1 MLRRVLEYVGN
12 CVYGVIASFFSA
24 LFNTLVTIIKKTAK
38 FLCSKLKQP
47 FYDIWCEILTPI
59 AHAWG
64 YLANIKIRLNKS
76 SKNGKK
82 PSVKG
87 FFVACYKFICGI
99 GHALKFAFS
108 YIAPVVCII
117 FLISL
122 IRFAS
127 SLKYGVSVNYNGSN
141 LGVIDSEATF
151 NEAQSL
157 VQDKVTFTDSDNALI
172 AKPTFS
178 VQYITNDDPIDADG
192 LSEEII
198 NTSGEKIIDAYGLFI
213 NDNLLGVYN
222 EEEML
227 RIKAALEEKLAKFY
241 TAKVMT
247 VEFEDKISITQGRY
261 VESNLTT
268 ADEMLTFINGDVL
281 VEAYYVAVR
290 GDSLSL
296 IASKLGCTQQDLLD
310 ANEFLHNGVWIG
322 DIITYYYQEPN
333 LAVLTTHL
341 ETYDR
346 VVEFTTQY
354 VDDPLAQKYCEMVS
368 QYGSDGLENVTAIVT
383 ERNGQDH
390 DRTVISSYTLEEMT
404 PRIILAGTQEN
415 TFFKKNKTT
424 IIDTIGTMIWPVNGG
439 YVSSLYGWRNW
450 DHSHHNGLDIAAPRG
465 TDILAAADG
474 IVTYASTKGTYGKL
488 VVIDHG
494 HGIETYY
501 SHQYAIDVKVGDY
514 VQKGDVIGHV
524 GMTGSAS
531 GNHLHFELRLNG
543 TRINPF
549 MGMGGAGNHNIW
561 E

>member
-1 MLRRVLEYVGN
+1 MLKRILAYVGN
-12 CVYGVIASFFSA
+12 CIFVVTGAFFFTF
-24 LFNTLVTIIKKTAK
+24 FNVCTTIIKKTSK
-38 FLCSKLKQP
+38 FLYSRLKQP
-47 FYDIWCEILTPI
+47 LYDIWCEILTPI

-64 YLANIKIRLNKS
+64 YLANIEIKFKKS
-76 SKNGKK
+76 SKDGKK

-87 FFVACYKFICGI
+87 FFTACYRFICGVA
-99 GHALKFAFS
+99 HALKFAFS

-122 IRFAS
+122 VKFAG
-127 SLKYGVSVNYNGSN
+127 SLKYGVSVNYNGNN
-141 LGVIDSEATF
+141 LGVVDSEATF

-157 VQDKVTFTDSDNALI
+157 VQDKVTYTNSDNAII
-172 AKPTFS
+172 AKPTLT
-178 VQYITNDDPIDADG
+178 VQYITDDTIDADS
-192 LSEEII
+192 LSEELI
-198 NTSGEKIIDAYGLFI
+198 NTSGEKVIEAYGLFI

-227 RIKAALEEKLAKFY
+227 RIKASLEDKLAKFY
-241 TAKVMT
+241 TAKVLT

-261 VESNLTT
+261 VETNLTT

-296 IASKLGCTQQDLLD
+296 MASKLGCTQQDLLD
-310 ANEFLHNGVWIG
+310 ANDFLYNGVRIG
-322 DIITYYYQEPN
+322 DIVTYYYQEPN
-333 LAVLTTHL
+333 LGVLTTHL

-354 VDDPLAQKYCEMVS
+354 VDDPLAQKYCEMVT

-383 ERNGQDH
+383 ERNGKNH
-390 DRTVISSYTLEEMT
+390 DRTIISSYTLEEMT

-450 DHSHHNGLDIAAPRG
+450 DNSHHNGLDIAAPRG

-501 SHQYAIDVKVGDY
+501 SHQYAIDVKVGQY

-531 GNHLHFELRLNG
+531 GNHLHFELRQNG
-543 TRINPF
+543 VKINPF